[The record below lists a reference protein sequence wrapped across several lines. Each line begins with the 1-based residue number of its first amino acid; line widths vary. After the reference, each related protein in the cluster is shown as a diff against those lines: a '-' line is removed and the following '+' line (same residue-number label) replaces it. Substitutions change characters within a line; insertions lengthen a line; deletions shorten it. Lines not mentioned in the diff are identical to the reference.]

1 MPNQVR
7 KQSPAS
13 RDSSAARVSMS
24 ATEMSE
30 DRSRGMY
37 HSLIG
42 KPSLRV
48 VLVMGLLIGLCSLLL
63 LAACGG
69 GNSAKG
75 GAGQEHN
82 KKEIGSLR
90 VENASGD
97 SASANSG
104 QIVGENVEG
113 SSFDLRVLD
122 YFTAEQ
128 YYYVIGRVGSM
139 AEYVVF
145 EEDAISQ
152 AGKFV
157 VVNYSVTNT
166 SPFTIEPVLS
176 AQLHVK
182 GADGKTEVYE
192 ETDDFPP
199 PRARNKDIVRDGMR
213 LSQFIFDVPT
223 EVEPELLAVAEEATT
238 ATGSA
243 ELEVVDLRESDPQG
257 PRPEEILALQ
267 SEYFNMTDFERAYD
281 LYAQESKDRVS
292 EQVFVSAQKE
302 GKQQGASYTVPT
314 SYSIPS
320 VEIEGDRATIHVVGI
335 EPPVEREGLHLSR
348 VTHPHED
355 EAVLDDE
362 GWRIMMGKAE
372 LFHFKCW
379 ETEGRLC

>member
-1 MPNQVR
+1 
-7 KQSPAS
+7 
-13 RDSSAARVSMS
+13 
-24 ATEMSE
+24 MSE
-30 DRSRGMY
+30 DRRSKGMY

-48 VLVMGLLIGLCSLLL
+48 GLVMGLLIGLCSLLL

-69 GNSAKG
+69 EESAKG
-75 GAGQEHN
+75 GAGQVH
-82 KKEIGSLR
+82 KKSTS
-90 VENASGD
+90 VD
-97 SASANSG
+97 SATANSG
-104 QIVGENVEG
+104 LIVGENVEG

-128 YYYVIGRVGSM
+128 YYYVIRRLGSM

-166 SPFTIEPVLS
+166 SPQTIEPVLS

-199 PRARNKDIVRDGMR
+199 PRARNKDIVMDGMR

-243 ELEVVDLRESDPQG
+243 DFRYALEVVDLRESDPQG

-267 SEYFNMTDFERAYD
+267 SEYFNMTDFERVYD

-292 EQVFVSAQKE
+292 EQVFVGAQKE
-302 GKQQGASYTVPT
+302 GKQQGVSPTTPT

-320 VEIEGDRATIHVVGI
+320 AEIEGDRATIHVVGI

-348 VTHPHED
+348 VTHPHEA

-372 LFHFKCW
+372 LFHYKCW
-379 ETEGRLC
+379 ETTGRLC

>member
-1 MPNQVR
+1 
-7 KQSPAS
+7 
-13 RDSSAARVSMS
+13 
-24 ATEMSE
+24 MSE
-30 DRSRGMY
+30 DRRSKGMY

-48 VLVMGLLIGLCSLLL
+48 VLVMGLLMGLCSVLL

-69 GNSAKG
+69 DNSAKG

-82 KKEIGSLR
+82 KSI
-90 VENASGD
+90 SGD
-97 SASANSG
+97 SATANSG
-104 QIVGENVEG
+104 LIVGEKVEG

-128 YYYVIGRVGSM
+128 YYYVIRRLGSM

-192 ETDDFPP
+192 ETEDFPP
-199 PRARNKDIVRDGMR
+199 PRARNKDIVRYGMR

-223 EVEPELLAVAEEATT
+223 EVEPELLAVAEEVT
-238 ATGSA
+238 A
-243 ELEVVDLRESDPQG
+243 ELGVVDLKESDPQG
-257 PRPEEILALQ
+257 PSPEEILALQ
-267 SEYFNMTDFERAYD
+267 AEYFNMTDFERAYD
-281 LYAQESKDRVS
+281 LYAQQSKDRVS
-292 EQVFVSAQKE
+292 EQAFVGAQKE
-302 GKQQGASYTVPT
+302 AKQQGVSPTNPT

-320 VEIEGDRATIHVVGI
+320 AEIEGDRATIHFVGI

-348 VTHPHED
+348 VTHAHEA
-355 EAVLDDE
+355 ELVLEDE

-372 LFHFKCW
+372 LFHYKCW

>member
-1 MPNQVR
+1 
-7 KQSPAS
+7 
-13 RDSSAARVSMS
+13 
-24 ATEMSE
+24 MSE
-30 DRSRGMY
+30 DRRSRGMY

-48 VLVMGLLIGLCSLLL
+48 VLVMGLLIGLCLLL

-69 GNSAKG
+69 DNSAKG
-75 GAGQEHN
+75 GAGQVHN
-82 KKEIGSLR
+82 KST
-90 VENASGD
+90 SGD
-97 SASANSG
+97 SATANSG
-104 QIVGENVEG
+104 QIVEEKVER
-113 SSFDLRVLD
+113 SSFDLRSALRVLD

-128 YYYVIGRVGSM
+128 YYYVIRRVEPM
-139 AEYVVF
+139 AQWVVF

-182 GADGKTEVYE
+182 GADGKTEVYQ
-192 ETDDFPP
+192 ETEDFPP

-223 EVEPELLAVAEEATT
+223 EVEPELLAVAEEAI
-238 ATGSA
+238 GSA
-243 ELEVVDLRESDPQG
+243 VPEVVDLRESDPQG
-257 PRPEEILALQ
+257 PSPEEILALQ
-267 SEYFNMTDFERAYD
+267 NEYFNMTDFERVYD

-292 EQVFVSAQKE
+292 EQVFVSAEKKA
-302 GKQQGASYTVPT
+302 KQQGVSYTTPT

-320 VEIEGDRATIHVVGI
+320 AEIEGDRATIPLVAV
-335 EPPVEREGLHLSR
+335 EPPVEGEGLHR
-348 VTHPHED
+348 VTHAHEA

-362 GWRIMMGKAE
+362 GWRIMMSKSE
-372 LFHFKCW
+372 LFHYKCG
-379 ETEGRLC
+379 ETTGRLC

>member
-1 MPNQVR
+1 
-7 KQSPAS
+7 
-13 RDSSAARVSMS
+13 
-24 ATEMSE
+24 MSE
-30 DRSRGMY
+30 DRRSKGMD
-37 HSLIG
+37 HPLIG

-48 VLVMGLLIGLCSLLL
+48 VLVMGLLMGLSSLLL

-75 GAGQEHN
+75 SAGGEHN

-113 SSFDLRVLD
+113 STFDLRVLD

-128 YYYVIGRVGSM
+128 YYYVITRGDSM
-139 AEYVVF
+139 AVYVVF

-166 SPFTIEPVLS
+166 SPLTIEPVLS
-176 AQLHVK
+176 AKLHVK
-182 GADGKTEVYE
+182 GADGKTEVYQ
-192 ETDDFPP
+192 ETDDFQP

-213 LSQFIFDVPT
+213 LSQFIFDVPK

-243 ELEVVDLRESDPQG
+243 DFRYALEVVDLRESDPQG
-257 PRPEEILALQ
+257 PTPEEILALQ
-267 SEYFNMTDFERAYD
+267 NEYFNMTDFERAYD

-348 VTHPHED
+348 VTHPHEA
-355 EAVLDDE
+355 ELVLDDE
-362 GWRIMMGKAE
+362 GWRILMGKSE

-379 ETEGRLC
+379 ETTGRMC

>member
-1 MPNQVR
+1 
-7 KQSPAS
+7 
-13 RDSSAARVSMS
+13 
-24 ATEMSE
+24 MSE
-30 DRSRGMY
+30 DRRSKGMY

-48 VLVMGLLIGLCSLLL
+48 GLVMGLLMGLCSLLL

-69 GNSAKG
+69 EESAKG
-75 GAGQEHN
+75 GAGQEH
-82 KKEIGSLR
+82 KRKEIGSLR

-97 SASANSG
+97 SATANSG
-104 QIVGENVEG
+104 QIVGEKVER

-128 YYYVIGRVGSM
+128 YYYVIRRVEPM

-192 ETDDFPP
+192 ETVDFPP
-199 PRARNKDIVRDGMR
+199 SRARNKDIVMDGMR

-223 EVEPELLAVAEEATT
+223 EVEPALLAVSEEAI
-238 ATGSA
+238 GSA
-243 ELEVVDLRESDPQG
+243 VPEVVDLRASDPQG
-257 PRPEEILALQ
+257 PSPEEILALQ
-267 SEYFNMTDFERAYD
+267 NEYFNMTDFERVYD

-292 EQVFVSAQKE
+292 EQVFVSAEKKA
-302 GKQQGASYTVPT
+302 KQQGVSPTTPT

-320 VEIEGDRATIHVVGI
+320 AEIEGDRATIPLVGI
-335 EPPVEREGLHLSR
+335 EPPVEGEGLHR
-348 VTHPHED
+348 VVTHAHEA

-362 GWRIMMGKAE
+362 GWRILMGKSE
-372 LFHFKCW
+372 LFHYKCW

>member
-1 MPNQVR
+1 
-7 KQSPAS
+7 
-13 RDSSAARVSMS
+13 
-24 ATEMSE
+24 
-30 DRSRGMY
+30 MY

-48 VLVMGLLIGLCSLLL
+48 VLVMGLLIGLCLLL

-69 GNSAKG
+69 DNSAKG
-75 GAGQEHN
+75 GAGQVHN
-82 KKEIGSLR
+82 KST
-90 VENASGD
+90 SGD
-97 SASANSG
+97 SATANSG
-104 QIVGENVEG
+104 QIVEEKVER
-113 SSFDLRVLD
+113 SSFDLRSALRVLD

-128 YYYVIGRVGSM
+128 YYYVIGRVEPA

-223 EVEPELLAVAEEATT
+223 EVEPALLAVAEEAT
-238 ATGSA
+238 A
-243 ELEVVDLRESDPQG
+243 ELGMVDLRESDPQG
-257 PRPEEILALQ
+257 PRPQEILALQ
-267 SEYFNMTDFERAYD
+267 SEYFNMTDFERVYD
-281 LYAQESKDRVS
+281 LYAQQSKDRVS
-292 EQVFVSAQKE
+292 EQVFVGAEKE
-302 GKQQGASYTVPT
+302 AKQQGVNYTIPSHSY
-314 SYSIPS
+314 PS
-320 VEIEGDRATIHVVGI
+320 VEIEGDRATIPLVAV
-335 EPPVEREGLHLSR
+335 EPPVEGEGLHR
-348 VTHPHED
+348 VTHAHEA
-355 EAVLDDE
+355 EAVLEDE

-372 LFHFKCW
+372 LHHFKCW

>member
-1 MPNQVR
+1 
-7 KQSPAS
+7 
-13 RDSSAARVSMS
+13 
-24 ATEMSE
+24 MSE
-30 DRSRGMY
+30 DRRSKGMD

-48 VLVMGLLIGLCSLLL
+48 VLVMGLLMGLCSLLL

-75 GAGQEHN
+75 SAGGEHN

-104 QIVGENVEG
+104 LIVGENVEG

-128 YYYVIGRVGSM
+128 YYYVITRGDSM
-139 AEYVVF
+139 AVYVVF

-166 SPFTIEPVLS
+166 SPLTIEPVLS

-199 PRARNKDIVRDGMR
+199 PRARNKDIVMDGMR
-213 LSQFIFDVPT
+213 LSQFIFDVPK

-243 ELEVVDLRESDPQG
+243 DFRYALEVVDLRESDPQG
-257 PRPEEILALQ
+257 PRPEEILGPPKRVLQ
-267 SEYFNMTDFERAYD
+267 H
-281 LYAQESKDRVS
+281 DRLRTGLRPVRP
-292 EQVFVSAQKE
+292 
-302 GKQQGASYTVPT
+302 GKQGSGLRTGVRERTEGGKAAGCELHEHAPT

-348 VTHPHED
+348 VTHPHEA
-355 EAVLDDE
+355 ELVLEDE
-362 GWRIMMGKAE
+362 GWRILMGKSE
-372 LFHFKCW
+372 LHHFRCW
-379 ETEGRLC
+379 ETTGRLC

>member
-1 MPNQVR
+1 
-7 KQSPAS
+7 
-13 RDSSAARVSMS
+13 
-24 ATEMSE
+24 MSE

-48 VLVMGLLIGLCSLLL
+48 VLVMGLLIGLCLLL

-69 GNSAKG
+69 DNSAKG
-75 GAGQEHN
+75 GAGQVHN
-82 KKEIGSLR
+82 KST
-90 VENASGD
+90 SGD
-97 SASANSG
+97 SATANSG
-104 QIVGENVEG
+104 QIVEEKVER
-113 SSFDLRVLD
+113 SSFDPRSALRVLD

-128 YYYVIGRVGSM
+128 YYYVITRVEPM
-139 AEYVVF
+139 AQWVVF

-166 SPFTIEPVLS
+166 SPQTIEPVLS

-223 EVEPELLAVAEEATT
+223 EVEPELLAVAEEAI
-238 ATGSA
+238 GSA
-243 ELEVVDLRESDPQG
+243 VPEVVDLRESDPQG
-257 PRPEEILALQ
+257 PRPQEILALQ
-267 SEYFNMTDFERAYD
+267 NEYFNMTDFERVYD

-292 EQVFVSAQKE
+292 EQVFVSAEKKA
-302 GKQQGASYTVPT
+302 KQQGVSYTTPT

-320 VEIEGDRATIHVVGI
+320 AEIEGDRATIPLVAV
-335 EPPVEREGLHLSR
+335 EPPVEGEGLHR
-348 VTHPHED
+348 VTHAHED
-355 EAVLDDE
+355 EAVLEDE
-362 GWRIMMGKAE
+362 GWRIMMDKGQYIIAK
-372 LFHFKCW
+372 
-379 ETEGRLC
+379 

>member
-1 MPNQVR
+1 
-7 KQSPAS
+7 
-13 RDSSAARVSMS
+13 
-24 ATEMSE
+24 MSE

-69 GNSAKG
+69 EESAKG
-75 GAGQEHN
+75 GAGQVHN

-97 SASANSG
+97 SATANSG
-104 QIVGENVEG
+104 LIVGENVEG

-223 EVEPELLAVAEEATT
+223 EVEPELLAVAEEVT
-238 ATGSA
+238 A
-243 ELEVVDLRESDPQG
+243 ELGVVDLRESDPQG

-267 SEYFNMTDFERAYD
+267 AEYFNMTDFERAYD
-281 LYAQESKDRVS
+281 LYAQQSKDRVS
-292 EQVFVSAQKE
+292 EQAFVGAQKE
-302 GKQQGASYTVPT
+302 GKQQGVSPTNPT

-320 VEIEGDRATIHVVGI
+320 AEIEGDRATIPLVGI
-335 EPPVEREGLHLSR
+335 EPPVEGEGLHR
-348 VTHPHED
+348 VVTDPHEA
-355 EAVLDDE
+355 EAVLEDE
-362 GWRIMMGKAE
+362 GWRIMMGKSE

>member
-1 MPNQVR
+1 
-7 KQSPAS
+7 
-13 RDSSAARVSMS
+13 
-24 ATEMSE
+24 
-30 DRSRGMY
+30 MY
-37 HSLIG
+37 HSVLG

-48 VLVMGLLIGLCSLLL
+48 VLVMSLLMGLCSLLL

-69 GNSAKG
+69 EESAKG
-75 GAGQEHN
+75 GAGQVHN
-82 KKEIGSLR
+82 KSTS
-90 VENASGD
+90 VD
-97 SASANSG
+97 SASANSA
-104 QIVGENVEG
+104 QIVGEEVEG

-122 YFTAEQ
+122 YFTAEE
-128 YYYVIGRVGSM
+128 YYSVIGRGEPM
-139 AEYVVF
+139 AEWVVF

-176 AQLHVK
+176 AKLHVK

-192 ETDDFPP
+192 ETDAFPP

-223 EVEPELLAVAEEATT
+223 EVEPELLAVAEEYTT
-238 ATGSA
+238 TTGSA

-267 SEYFNMTDFERAYD
+267 NEYFNMTDFERAYD

-292 EQVFVSAQKE
+292 EQVFVGAQKE
-302 GKQQGASYTVPT
+302 AKQQGVSPTNPT

-320 VEIEGDRATIHVVGI
+320 
-335 EPPVEREGLHLSR
+335 
-348 VTHPHED
+348 
-355 EAVLDDE
+355 
-362 GWRIMMGKAE
+362 
-372 LFHFKCW
+372 
-379 ETEGRLC
+379 

>member
-1 MPNQVR
+1 
-7 KQSPAS
+7 
-13 RDSSAARVSMS
+13 
-24 ATEMSE
+24 
-30 DRSRGMY
+30 MY
-37 HSLIG
+37 HSVLG

-48 VLVMGLLIGLCSLLL
+48 VLVMSLLMGLCSLLL

-69 GNSAKG
+69 EESAKG
-75 GAGQEHN
+75 GAGGEH
-82 KKEIGSLR
+82 KKST
-90 VENASGD
+90 SGV
-97 SASANSG
+97 SAPANSG
-104 QIVGENVEG
+104 QIVGEKVEG

-128 YYYVIGRVGSM
+128 YYYVIRRVEPM
-139 AEYVVF
+139 AEWVVF
-145 EEDAISQ
+145 EEDANSQ

-182 GADGKTEVYE
+182 GADGKTEVYQ

-199 PRARNKDIVRDGMR
+199 PHALADIAPHGLR

-267 SEYFNMTDFERAYD
+267 NEYFNMTDFERVYD
-281 LYAQESKDRVS
+281 LYAQETKDRVS
-292 EQVFVSAQKE
+292 EQVFVGSQKKAE
-302 GKQQGASYTVPT
+302 QQGVSPTNPT

-320 VEIEGDRATIHVVGI
+320 
-335 EPPVEREGLHLSR
+335 
-348 VTHPHED
+348 
-355 EAVLDDE
+355 
-362 GWRIMMGKAE
+362 
-372 LFHFKCW
+372 
-379 ETEGRLC
+379 

>member
-1 MPNQVR
+1 
-7 KQSPAS
+7 
-13 RDSSAARVSMS
+13 
-24 ATEMSE
+24 MSE

-48 VLVMGLLIGLCSLLL
+48 VLVMGLLMGLCSLLL

-69 GNSAKG
+69 EESAKG

-82 KKEIGSLR
+82 KSTS
-90 VENASGD
+90 VD
-97 SASANSG
+97 SAAANSG
-104 QIVGENVEG
+104 QIVGKNVEG

-128 YYYVIGRVGSM
+128 YYYVIRRVEPM

-157 VVNYSVTNT
+157 VVIYSVTNT

-223 EVEPELLAVAEEATT
+223 EVEPELLAVAEEAI
-238 ATGSA
+238 GSA
-243 ELEVVDLRESDPQG
+243 VPEVVDLRESAPQG

-267 SEYFNMTDFERAYD
+267 SEYFNMTDFERVYD
-281 LYAQESKDRVS
+281 LYAQEIKDRVS
-292 EQVFVSAQKE
+292 EQAFVGAEKE
-302 GKQQGASYTVPT
+302 AKQQGVSPTTPT

-320 VEIEGDRATIHVVGI
+320 VEIEGDRATIPLVGI

-348 VTHPHED
+348 LTHAHEA

-362 GWRIMMGKAE
+362 GWRIMMSKSE
-372 LFHFKCW
+372 LD
-379 ETEGRLC
+379 

>member
-1 MPNQVR
+1 
-7 KQSPAS
+7 
-13 RDSSAARVSMS
+13 
-24 ATEMSE
+24 MSE

-48 VLVMGLLIGLCSLLL
+48 VLVMGFLIGLCSLLL

-69 GNSAKG
+69 EEAAKG
-75 GAGQEHN
+75 GAGQVHN
-82 KKEIGSLR
+82 KST
-90 VENASGD
+90 SGD
-97 SASANSG
+97 SATANSG

-128 YYYVIGRVGSM
+128 YYYVIRRVEPY
-139 AEYVVF
+139 AEWVVF

-166 SPFTIEPVLS
+166 SPQTIEPVLS

-199 PRARNKDIVRDGMR
+199 PRALKDIVRDGLR

-257 PRPEEILALQ
+257 PRPQEILALQ
-267 SEYFNMTDFERAYD
+267 YEYFNMTDFERVYD

-292 EQVFVSAQKE
+292 EQVFMGLQKE
-302 GKQQGASYTVPT
+302 QKQRGVSYTTPT

-320 VEIEGDRATIHVVGI
+320 VEIEGDRATIHLVGI
-335 EPPVEREGLHLSR
+335 EPPVEGEGLHR
-348 VTHPHED
+348 VTHAH
-355 EAVLDDE
+355 EAVLEDE
-362 GWRIMMGKAE
+362 VWRIMMSKGQYIIA
-372 LFHFKCW
+372 KCW
-379 ETEGRLC
+379 ETMGRLC

>member
-1 MPNQVR
+1 
-7 KQSPAS
+7 
-13 RDSSAARVSMS
+13 
-24 ATEMSE
+24 MSE
-30 DRSRGMY
+30 DRSRGMF

-48 VLVMGLLIGLCSLLL
+48 VLVMGLLIGLCMLL

-75 GAGQEHN
+75 GAGGEHK

-97 SASANSG
+97 SATANSG
-104 QIVGENVEG
+104 LIVGENVEG

-128 YYYVIGRVGSM
+128 YYYVIRRVEPM

-199 PRARNKDIVRDGMR
+199 PRALKDIVRDGMR

-223 EVEPELLAVAEEATT
+223 EVEPALLAVASTTT
-238 ATGSA
+238 APSA
-243 ELEVVDLRESDPQG
+243 VVVDLRESDPQG

-267 SEYFNMTDFERAYD
+267 SEYFNMTDFERVYD

-292 EQVFVSAQKE
+292 EQVFVGAQKE
-302 GKQQGASYTVPT
+302 AKQQGVSYTTPT

-320 VEIEGDRATIHVVGI
+320 VEIEGDRATIHVVAV
-335 EPPVEREGLHLSR
+335 EPPVEGEGLHRDR
-348 VTHPHED
+348 VVTYAHEA
-355 EAVLDDE
+355 ELVLDDE
-362 GWRIMMGKAE
+362 GWRIMMGKSE
-372 LFHFKCW
+372 LHHFKCW
-379 ETEGRLC
+379 ETTGRLC

>member
-1 MPNQVR
+1 
-7 KQSPAS
+7 
-13 RDSSAARVSMS
+13 
-24 ATEMSE
+24 MSE

-48 VLVMGLLIGLCSLLL
+48 VLVMGLLIGLSVLL

-69 GNSAKG
+69 EESAKG
-75 GAGQEHN
+75 GAGQVHN
-82 KKEIGSLR
+82 KSK
-90 VENASGD
+90 SGD
-97 SASANSG
+97 SATANSG
-104 QIVGENVEG
+104 LIVGENVEG

-122 YFTAEQ
+122 YFTAEH
-128 YYYVIGRVGSM
+128 YYYVIRRVEPM
-139 AEYVVF
+139 AQWVVF

-192 ETDDFPP
+192 ETDAFPP

-223 EVEPELLAVAEEATT
+223 EVEPTLLAVAEEGT
-238 ATGSA
+238 A
-243 ELEVVDLRESDPQG
+243 ELGVVDLRESDPQG

-267 SEYFNMTDFERAYD
+267 AEYFNMTDFERAYD

-292 EQVFVSAQKE
+292 EEVFVGPQKE
-302 GKQQGASYTVPT
+302 GKQQDVSYTTPT
-314 SYSIPS
+314 SYSIPR
-320 VEIEGDRATIHVVGI
+320 VEIEGDRATIHVVGVS
-335 EPPVEREGLHLSR
+335 PPVEGEGLHR
-348 VTHPHED
+348 ITVPYEA

-362 GWRIMMGKAE
+362 GWRIMMTKGQYIIA
-372 LFHFKCW
+372 KCW
-379 ETEGRLC
+379 ETMGRSC

>member
-1 MPNQVR
+1 M
-7 KQSPAS
+7 
-13 RDSSAARVSMS
+13 D
-24 ATEMSE
+24 
-30 DRSRGMY
+30 

-48 VLVMGLLIGLCSLLL
+48 GLVMGLLMGLSSLLL

-75 GAGQEHN
+75 GAGGEHN
-82 KKEIGSLR
+82 NKSTS
-90 VENASGD
+90 VD
-97 SASANSG
+97 SATANSA
-104 QIVGENVEG
+104 QIVGENVER

-122 YFTAEQ
+122 YFTTEQ
-128 YYYVIGRVGSM
+128 YYYVIRRVEPM

-192 ETDDFPP
+192 ETDDFQP
-199 PRARNKDIVRDGMR
+199 PRARNKDIVMDGMR
-213 LSQFIFDVPT
+213 LSQFIFDVPK
-223 EVEPELLAVAEEATT
+223 EVEPELLAVAEEAI
-238 ATGSA
+238 GSVVP
-243 ELEVVDLRESDPQG
+243 EVVDLRKSDPQG
-257 PRPEEILALQ
+257 PSPEEILDLQ
-267 SEYFNMTDFERAYD
+267 NEYFNMTEFERVYD

-292 EQVFVSAQKE
+292 EQAFVSAQKKA
-302 GKQQGASYTVPT
+302 KQQGVSPT
-314 SYSIPS
+314 TPTNYSMPS
-320 VEIEGDRATIHVVGI
+320 VEIEGDRATIHPVGI
-335 EPPVEREGLHLSR
+335 EPPVEREGLHR
-348 VTHPHED
+348 VVTDPHEA
-355 EAVLDDE
+355 ELVLEDE
-362 GWRIMMGKAE
+362 GWRILMGKSE

-379 ETEGRLC
+379 ETTGRLC

>member
-1 MPNQVR
+1 
-7 KQSPAS
+7 
-13 RDSSAARVSMS
+13 
-24 ATEMSE
+24 MSE

-48 VLVMGLLIGLCSLLL
+48 VLVMGLLMGLCSLLL

-69 GNSAKG
+69 EESAKG

-82 KKEIGSLR
+82 KST
-90 VENASGD
+90 SGD
-97 SASANSG
+97 SATANSG
-104 QIVGENVEG
+104 LIVGENVEG

-128 YYYVIGRVGSM
+128 YYYVIGRVEPA

-182 GADGKTEVYE
+182 GADGKTEVYQ
-192 ETDDFPP
+192 ETEDFPP

-223 EVEPELLAVAEEATT
+223 EVEPELLAVAEEAI
-238 ATGSA
+238 GSA
-243 ELEVVDLRESDPQG
+243 VPEVVDLRESDPQG
-257 PRPEEILALQ
+257 PSPEEILALQ
-267 SEYFNMTDFERAYD
+267 NEYFNMTDFERVYD

-292 EQVFVSAQKE
+292 EQVFVSAEKKA
-302 GKQQGASYTVPT
+302 KQQGVNYTIPSHSY
-314 SYSIPS
+314 PS
-320 VEIEGDRATIHVVGI
+320 VEIEGDRATIPLVAV
-335 EPPVEREGLHLSR
+335 EPPVEGEGLHR
-348 VTHPHED
+348 VTHAHEA
-355 EAVLDDE
+355 EAVLEDE

-372 LFHFKCW
+372 LHHFKCW